1 MKWSALGI
9 GSLIILSGLAGVIAQ
24 QKWGAN
30 SLDRVSTGK
39 AIRPVGSSVGIGS
52 YPVNSVLSPDGQF
65 AIVTD
70 MGFRQQLSVI
80 RLSDGKLVDRVE
92 FNESKS
98 ETNRGLYY
106 GLAFCAKNQRL
117 YVSEGARDT
126 ISQFELS
133 AEGKLKQMEDRIKLV
148 APKERKLPYHFAG
161 IAFNQLG
168 SELYA
173 VENQTGF
180 GTDYHGGLAVID
192 ASSGGLIRSIAV
204 GGYPLDLAV
213 KNGSTAKVYV
223 GCERDGRVDIVDPT
237 AGKVIGEIHTG
248 AQPVD
253 LLLNANQTRLFVANS
268 GSDTVTIIDTDRD
281 KVMRS
286 ILLRPS
292 DLRGLPGVA
301 PVGLALSAD
310 EKTLYVACSDMNAV
324 AVVDLEANKMT
335 GYIPTGWLPT
345 SIQLSKDNSHFV
357 VTSAKGIQPKNPNA
371 KDVGSWGKYIQNIIE
386 GTATLVKI
394 PSGAELKETTKTVLS
409 ANFIRKGLASNQVAG
424 FTDPGIEHVIYIIKE
439 NRTYDNVF
447 GDLPQGNGD
456 PSICLFPRKVT
467 PNMHALVERF
477 VLLDNFH
484 VCAEVSQDGWV
495 WSTAGM
501 MSQYAS
507 RNTPYNY
514 SGRGRSYDTEG
525 SNSNVPVDLFDI
537 PDVARPASGYIWD
550 QCTKHG
556 VSFRNYGF
564 FVQDRDPED
573 KRFGVA
579 GENQDNKPA
588 KKALIGMTDVN
599 FRRYDTAYADSDL
612 WVHYNNPWPKQL
624 RSFGEFNSTSRYREW
639 KREFDDFVAKGK
651 VPKFMM
657 IRFPQDHTTG
667 TQVGQPTPEAML
679 ADNDYAVGKLVEAV
693 SHSPIWE
700 KTAICILEDD
710 AQAGYDHVD
719 AHRST
724 AFVISPYIQSGLV
737 DSTFYNTDSMLRTME
752 LLLGMPP
759 MSQFDAI
766 ATPINVFGKSLV
778 NLKPYVAIVPDKDV
792 ATGINQKTAYRASDS
807 ETISRYTE
815 ESLVDEDLNDIL
827 WGAVM
832 GTRERPTVQRGWT
845 VTRGEPEDD
854 D

>member
-1 MKWSALGI
+1 MKWSAVGI
-9 GSLIILSGLAGVIAQ
+9 GSLIIVSGLAGVIAQ

-70 MGFRQQLSVI
+70 MGFRQQISVI
-80 RLSDGKLVDRVE
+80 RLSDGKLIDRVE

-133 AEGKLKQMEDRIKLV
+133 AEGKLKQLEDRIKLV

-161 IAFNQLG
+161 IAFNQAG
-168 SELYA
+168 TELYA

-192 ASSGGLIRSIAV
+192 ASSGDLVKSIAV

-213 KNGSTAKVYV
+213 KNGTTPKVYV

-237 AGKVIGEIHTG
+237 AGKVTGEIHTG

-253 LLLNANQTRLFVANS
+253 LLLNASQSRLFVANS
-268 GSDTVTIIDTDRD
+268 GSDTVSIIDTARD
-281 KVMRS
+281 KVLRS

-301 PVGLALSAD
+301 PVGLALSED

-324 AVVDLEANKMT
+324 AVVDLVSNKMT

-394 PSGAELKETTKTVLS
+394 PTEAELNETTKNVLS

-624 RSFGEFNSTSRYREW
+624 RSFGEFKSTSRYREW
-639 KREFDDFVAKGK
+639 KREFDDFVAKGE

-766 ATPINVFGKSLV
+766 ATPINVFSKSLV
-778 NLKPYVAIVPDKDV
+778 NLKPYVAIVPDKGV

-845 VTRGEPEDD
+845 VTRGEPDEDD
-854 D
+854 

>member
-1 MKWSALGI
+1 MKWSLA
-9 GSLIILSGLAGVIAQ
+9 GSAVLIVAVGAVGVIAQ
-24 QKWGAN
+24 QKWGAS

-39 AIRPVGSSVGIGS
+39 AIRPVGSSVAVGS

-65 AIVTD
+65 AVVTD
-70 MGFRQQLSVI
+70 IGFRQQLSVI

-92 FNESKS
+92 FNENKAA
-98 ETNRGLYY
+98 TNRGLYY
-106 GLAFCAKNQRL
+106 GLAFNPSYHKL
-117 YVSEGARDT
+117 YVSEGAEDA
-126 ISQFELS
+126 ISIFDLS
-133 AEGKLKQMEDRIKLV
+133 DEGKLTQQERRIKLT
-148 APKERKLPYHFAG
+148 APKERKFPYHFAG
-161 IAFNQLG
+161 LAFGPSGQ
-168 SELYA
+168 EIYA
-173 VENQTGF
+173 VENQTSF
-180 GTDYHGGLAVID
+180 GTDYKGGLAVIK
-192 ASSGGLIRSIAV
+192 ASTGELLRSIPV
-204 GGYPLDLAV
+204 GGYPLDIAV
-213 KNGSTAKVYV
+213 KPGRVNKVYV
-223 GCERDGRVDIVDPT
+223 GCERDAKVDIVDPDRGT
-237 AGKVIGEIHTG
+237 IRGSIKTG

-253 LLLNANQTRLFVANS
+253 LIMNSDGSRLFVANS
-268 GSDTVTIIDTDRD
+268 GSDTVSIIDTVSD
-281 KVMRS
+281 KVIRS

-310 EKTLYVACSDMNAV
+310 EKTLYVACADMNAV
-324 AVVDLEANKMT
+324 AVVSLVSNQMT

-345 SIQLSKDNSHFV
+345 SIQLSKDQTHFL

-394 PSGAELKETTKTVLS
+394 PSRAELSSTTNTVLQ
-409 ANFIRKGLASNQVAG
+409 ANFIRKGLHQNSVAG

-439 NRTYDNVF
+439 NRTYDNVL

-467 PNMHALVERF
+467 PNMHALAERF

-514 SGRGRSYDTEG
+514 SGRGRTYDTEG

-550 QCTKHG
+550 QCVKHG

-579 GENQDNKPA
+579 DENQDNKPA
-588 KKALIGMTDVN
+588 KKALIGMTDVH
-599 FRRYDTAYADSDL
+599 FRRYDTSYADSDL
-612 WVHYNNPWPKQL
+612 WLHYNNPWPKQM
-624 RSFGEFNSTSRYREW
+624 RTFGDFKSTSRYREW
-639 KREFDDFVAKGK
+639 KREFDDFIAKGK
-651 VPKFMM
+651 VPSFMM

-724 AFVISPYIQSGLV
+724 AFVISPYIAPGTV

-759 MSQFDAI
+759 MSQFDAV
-766 ATPINVFGKSLV
+766 ASPINVFSGKLA
-778 NLKPYVAIVPDKDV
+778 NLKPYVAIIPDKDI
-792 ATGINQKTAYRASDS
+792 AMGINQKNAYRSGDSDK
-807 ETISRYTE
+807 ISRYTE

-827 WGAVM
+827 WGAVK
-832 GTRERPTVQRGWT
+832 GTSARPAVKRGWQ
-845 VTRGEPEDD
+845 VVRGGEDD
-854 D
+854 DD